1 MINVNRLFI
10 FFISLLL
17 MPVTGLLTI
26 HVINEYGKENHHIN
40 ELQDVINVCEDLN
53 WEASSLHYN
62 LKSLDWYIGT
72 MVEDGLMSIE
82 EGNNTIYRFIME
94 NIMTSLEIEDR
105 SGINDHS
112 EFKNNPNIMTEYYI
126 IDLYDENYFTFN
138 YTYELLIN
146 EYGENTKLFTFLF
159 EAEIMEDIVENIKS
173 ATIDSLEKIRI
184 SFSILIGLFGFS
196 ITALGIK
203 EIVEEEKE
211 RKEEIEY
218 LTAKINGSSINKGNV
233 QENRSKTWIIPVLVF
248 LISLCF
254 FLYPFILYLQY
265 FLF

>member
-40 ELQDVINVCEDLN
+40 ELQDVIEVCEDLN

-82 EGNNTIYRFIME
+82 EGNNTIFRFIME

-105 SGINDHS
+105 SGINEHS

-126 IDLYDENYFTFN
+126 IDLYDENYFSFN

-146 EYGENTKLFTFLF
+146 EYGENTKPFTILF
-159 EAEIMEDIVENIKS
+159 ETEIMEEIVENIKS
-173 ATIDSLEKIRI
+173 ATIDSLEKIQI
-184 SFSILIGLFGFS
+184 SFSILIGLFGFV

-203 EIVEEEKE
+203 EVVEEEKK
-211 RKEEIEY
+211 RKEEKEFLKAI
-218 LTAKINGSSINKGNV
+218 LNDSPITKGKK
-233 QENRSKTWIIPVLVF
+233 QENRMKTWIIPILAF
-248 LISLCF
+248 GISLGF
-254 FLYPFILYLQY
+254 FIYPFILYLQY